1 MVVYRF
7 KFDEIT
13 ASSGVTGPL
22 LRFLESLCVEDS
34 DVFNYLPSKK
44 DVIVGVETSIHDKV
58 LNWINSNVNYKF
70 EFEEH
75 SQFDRMLVQFT
86 PGDNPAV
93 SVCYLLPLF
102 TPESYLEL

>member
-13 ASSGVTGPL
+13 AASGVTEPL
-22 LRFLESLCVEDS
+22 LGFLESLCVEDT

-44 DVIVGVETSIHDKV
+44 DVIIGVGKSIHDKV
-58 LNWINSNVNYKF
+58 LNWIKHNVNYKF
-70 EFEEH
+70 EYEEH
-75 SQFDRMLVQFT
+75 SDFDRMLVQYS
-86 PGDNPAV
+86 PNENPAI
-93 SVCYLLPLF
+93 SICYLLPLF

>member
-13 ASSGVTGPL
+13 AASGVTEPF
-22 LRFLESLCVEDS
+22 LRFLESLCVDDK

-44 DVIVGVETSIHDKV
+44 DVIVGVEDSIYDKV
-58 LNWINSNVNYKF
+58 LNWIRNNVNYKF

-86 PGDNPAV
+86 PGTNPEV